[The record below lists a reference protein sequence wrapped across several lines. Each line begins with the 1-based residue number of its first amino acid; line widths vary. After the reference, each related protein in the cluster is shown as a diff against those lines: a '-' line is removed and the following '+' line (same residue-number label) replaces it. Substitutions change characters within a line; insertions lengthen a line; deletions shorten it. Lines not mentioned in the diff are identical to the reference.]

1 MSSGVGRLWLVALV
15 VVGVALGCGGG
26 AATGPSPAS
35 PGSAS
40 GEGRDAATQEAPDT
54 PGWLLEATATAPS
67 RDEAY
72 LEAQRRLAVAVYD
85 SQAWAA
91 ALDMPVHDRT
101 HDPLREEREGDGWR
115 VHVGLTRARVAE
127 LLDRAAH
134 QPLSVDAPAPLLRQV
149 ERALRLALVER
160 VCRRRGAVLEAPCG
174 PDDPMVEEGEV
185 DAILTEVAASVR
197 LTAGFDGGVPLGADG
212 RPLRPVSV
220 RAVTADGA
228 PVAGL
233 PLVATAPDAPKPRRA
248 VTGADGTARFAGVG
262 DAEWNG
268 PLEVGVD
275 AERLLGALAE
285 RWSGKP
291 ARIEGRRVGLAR
303 WAALVVERVQGS
315 NAGSA
320 VVERVLERAIRERTK
335 GRRVQLTEGQR
346 DRIRGATRD
355 PSVLEGLADELAGR
369 LDVVLFVEVDS
380 EFASRMG
387 AQRVWYEAR
396 GRAVAFDAWTGQ
408 ALATV
413 QTSVT
418 ESGIGDTRA
427 DQAARQA
434 LARTLVDQLLS
445 ELKPSS

>member
-1 MSSGVGRLWLVALV
+1 MSSGVGRLCLVALV
-15 VVGVALGCGGG
+15 AAASGCGGG
-26 AATGPSPAS
+26 AATAPSPAS
-35 PGSAS
+35 PESVS

-54 PGWLLEATATAPS
+54 APWLLEAAATAPS

-72 LEAQRRLAVAVYD
+72 HEAQRRLAVAVYD
-85 SQAWAA
+85 SQTWAA

-101 HDPLREEREGDGWR
+101 GDPVREERDGDGWR
-115 VHVGLTRARVAE
+115 VHVGLTRPRVAE

-134 QPLSVDAPAPLLRQV
+134 QPLSVDAPAPLFRQV

-160 VCRRRGAVLEAPCG
+160 VCRRRATVLQAPCG
-174 PDDPMVEEGEV
+174 PEDPMVEEGEV
-185 DAILTEVAASVR
+185 DALLREVAASVR
-197 LTAGFDGGVPLGADG
+197 VTAGFDGGVPLGADG

-220 RAVTADGA
+220 RAVTPGGA

-268 PLEVGVD
+268 PLEVNVD
-275 AERLLGALAE
+275 AERLLGALVD
-285 RWSGKP
+285 RWPGQSL
-291 ARIEGRRVGLAR
+291 RIEGRRVGLAR

-315 NAGSA
+315 KASSA
-320 VVERVLERAIRERTK
+320 VVERVLERAIRERVK

-346 DRIRGATRD
+346 DRVRGARRD
-355 PSVLEGLADELAGR
+355 PSVLGALADELAGR
-369 LDVVLFVEVDS
+369 LDVVLLVEVDS

-408 ALATV
+408 PLATV